1 MKIHNELLKRN
12 KVYEKILSH
21 NFMERANI
29 YRIIPREVRRTDS
42 NKTTQKKETFKKKI
56 KLN

>member
-42 NKTTQKKETFKKKI
+42 KKTTQKKEIFKKK
-56 KLN
+56 LS

>member
-42 NKTTQKKETFKKKI
+42 NKTTQKKEIFKKKI